1 MKVRPLALLKWMF
14 LIYSIDMLE
23 SRIINFVT
31 INSRAFSSSV
41 QEMMQHMVMKHG
53 SQFDSYFEHI
63 TYPLTL
69 YSGVCSGAACATAG
83 RYAAYSA
90 ALAKVQHRGTASMTG
105 LREYMCKK

>member
-1 MKVRPLALLKWMF
+1 
-14 LIYSIDMLE
+14 
-23 SRIINFVT
+23 
-31 INSRAFSSSV
+31 
-41 QEMMQHMVMKHG
+41 MMQHMVMKHG

-90 ALAKVQHRGTASMTG
+90 ALAKVQPV
-105 LREYMCKK
+105 

>member
-1 MKVRPLALLKWMF
+1 
-14 LIYSIDMLE
+14 
-23 SRIINFVT
+23 
-31 INSRAFSSSV
+31 
-41 QEMMQHMVMKHG
+41 MQHMVMKHG

-90 ALAKVQHRGTASMTG
+90 ALAKVQPVWCFFFKENYTG
-105 LREYMCKK
+105 LRVNMCKKHFWDTFVEHVYQNVEMFLANWALEVQNSVNMT